1 LKELLLT
8 PSQLTIFNQVK
19 KRFIP
24 INKPHMTEVHKQK
37 SSDDER
43 LSHGYDMGLD
53 KNLDRDK
60 VEITK
65 EQRILNALNKLAKAM
80 DNLTNSN

>member
-43 LSHGYDMGLD
+43 LTVYMGLD
-53 KNLDRDK
+53 KNLDSDK

>member
-1 LKELLLT
+1 
-8 PSQLTIFNQVK
+8 
-19 KRFIP
+19 
-24 INKPHMTEVHKQK
+24 MTEVHKQK

-43 LSHGYDMGLD
+43 LTVYMGLD
-53 KNLDRDK
+53 KNLDSDK